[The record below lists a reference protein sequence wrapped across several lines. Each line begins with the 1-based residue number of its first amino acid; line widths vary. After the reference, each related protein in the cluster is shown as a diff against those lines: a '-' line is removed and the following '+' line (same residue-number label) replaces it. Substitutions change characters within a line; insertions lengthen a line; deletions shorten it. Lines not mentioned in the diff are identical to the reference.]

1 MRNLGL
7 SIYPSLSGEEQIRE
21 YLQTGKRWGF
31 QHLFTCLRAS
41 GIQQPGGKEK
51 FARLLAYAHSLGY
64 TVSCDVNHFL
74 MEEAFGHA
82 MELREIRELG
92 IDRIRF
98 DYGYSAEQIAEWS
111 NHREGLLFELNMSG
125 SKFALPH
132 LWELGGNLHAFVG
145 CHNFYPLRNTGLS
158 YEQFKERNRL
168 YKSYG
173 IATAAFLGPADSHLF
188 CVWPEA
194 EGVVTLEES
203 RDWSLSGQLAA
214 LFSDPFLDQAIVGN
228 CFINEEEC
236 RVLSLLLDDFPHL
249 PWIPSPGLPS
259 SWLSF
264 LNEESF
270 QRRLDGAEDWIRC
283 SQSRGRLDV
292 GTDQEFLPTK
302 IEVGDVLLAGPRS
315 GHYSGELF
323 IAGKHQEN
331 PGFYYKIGTL
341 EYSSMVNWIQPGQS
355 FRLYR
360 EK

>member
-249 PWIPSPGLPS
+249 PWIPSPGLPLLGFPS
-259 SWLSF
+259 STRNPSREGWMG
-264 LNEESF
+264 
-270 QRRLDGAEDWIRC
+270 QRIGYAAHKVAEDWTWERIKSFCPQKLKLETFCSRVPAVDITRGNFLSPESIKKIRD
-283 SQSRGRLDV
+283 SII
-292 GTDQEFLPTK
+292 K
-302 IEVGDVLLAGPRS
+302 
-315 GHYSGELF
+315 
-323 IAGKHQEN
+323 
-331 PGFYYKIGTL
+331 
-341 EYSSMVNWIQPGQS
+341 
-355 FRLYR
+355 
-360 EK
+360 